1 MAYYKNIHNNL
12 ESYCNIKNRGLDTV
26 CFIFFSNFLV
36 E

>member
-1 MAYYKNIHNNL
+1 MAYYKNIHNNFGVIL
-12 ESYCNIKNRGLDTV
+12 QFKNRGLDTV